1 MKPFIGAYS
10 SGEGVIYPAA
20 IKKDGN
26 IFAQI
31 SPKSRRRQLPR
42 NDFIGQQYNLMV
54 KQSIEGNFSL
64 DNLHNASPG
73 QNRMEN
79 ADQQHM
85 RNNSPIFEGNTQNV
99 SLPIQLKE
107 NQLYNADAGTQQF
120 HERLPNINMRR
131 MSSFLSQ
138 NQARGAA
145 GGAYMNSPLK
155 SPPILEMDQTSSP
168 LQGTYLKPPQFVK
181 MTEKPAAVLSQTS
194 SAQNLHWTDPKVE
207 NGANN

>member
-107 NQLYNADAGTQQF
+107 NQLYNANAGTQQF
-120 HERLPNINMRR
+120 HERLPNINLRR
-131 MSSFLSQ
+131 MSSVLSQ
-138 NQARGAA
+138 NQTRGAA

-155 SPPILEMDQTSSP
+155 SPPILELDQTGSP
-168 LQGTYLKPPQFVK
+168 MQGTYLKPPQFAR
-181 MTEKPAAVLSQTS
+181 MSEKPAVLSQTS
-194 SAQNLHWTDPKVE
+194 SAQNLHRTDPKVE
-207 NGANN
+207 YGANN